1 MAAAVEAAY
10 KESFERVESG
20 AALSYP
26 CQASQLRVN
35 GFVLIKDEPCKIVS
49 INISKTGKHGGAK
62 MHLVAL
68 HIFSGKKVD
77 ALFMSTDNC
86 EVPYV
91 ERKDYQL
98 VDIGRDGYLALYDEG
113 TPKHDLCL
121 GSSKVD
127 TELRAAFEEGI
138 DLLVTVQKSMGIEGV
153 FSFKEERAS

>member
-1 MAAAVEAAY
+1 MVRY
-10 KESFERVESG
+10 DSRIFVSKS
-20 AALSYP
+20 ALE
-26 CQASQLRVN
+26 
-35 GFVLIKDEPCKIVS
+35 VL
-49 INISKTGKHGGAK
+49 THF
-62 MHLVAL
+62 AL
-68 HIFSGKKVD
+68 FT

-127 TELRAAFEEGI
+127 TELRAAFEEYVKGLSCLRVI
-138 DLLVTVQKSMGIEGV
+138 SLHTTTNG
-153 FSFKEERAS
+153 